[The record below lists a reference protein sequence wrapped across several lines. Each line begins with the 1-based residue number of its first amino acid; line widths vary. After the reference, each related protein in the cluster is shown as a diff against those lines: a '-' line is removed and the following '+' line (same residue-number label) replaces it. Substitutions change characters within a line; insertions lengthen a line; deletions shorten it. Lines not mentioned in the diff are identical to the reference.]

1 MRISN
6 DRRGDD
12 FEINVIPLID
22 VLLTLLM
29 FFVLTST
36 FVQHSR
42 LKVTLP
48 QASTTDRDMYA
59 PALTI
64 MIDRD
69 GRAGPARLHP
79 AVDRHHAGQAG
90 HRPMNADQAGA
101 PNVGSW
107 PTYRRLLGYTRRYWA
122 IGLVAFV
129 GMLADGGGLAL
140 FTNMLRSIV
149 DKLFI
154 EKDPYLIFWVPIW
167 IIAIFLVRSL
177 GTFVSDYGVSY
188 IGRHVVQ
195 AMQRDVFNAYL
206 KLPAQ
211 YFGVEPSGQQVS
223 RVTYTSE
230 QVAAASSS
238 AAKTAITDGF
248 TVLAMFVVMLHNSA
262 YLTLSLLLLV
272 PAIAFVA
279 TVVSRRY
286 RMISRRIQG
295 SMGSVTGTV
304 EESVGAHREVRVYGG
319 QAHEETRFE
328 AIIRHT
334 RRLNLKIAAT
344 NAAAS
349 STVQLVAAIALA
361 VLVFLG
367 TRPQIIQSMTPGVF
381 LAVLTAMGSMLASLK
396 RLTTVQSNIQRGI
409 SAAEDIFEVIDLPA
423 ERDEGKVELVRSR
436 GELRF
441 VGVSLVY
448 PRNRTVALRGIDLDC
463 APGTVTALVGRSGS
477 GKSSLAS
484 LLPRFNEPSDGRIE
498 LDGRNYESYTLAS
511 LRRQIAWVGQS
522 VVLFDDTVANNIAY
536 GELAGASESDIVAAA
551 EAANAMEF
559 IAALPRGIH
568 TPVGQA
574 GNSLS
579 GGQRQRIAIARA
591 ILKNAPILVL
601 DEATSA
607 LDTESERLIQQALLR
622 LMKDRTTLV
631 IAHRLSTVEGAD
643 QIAVMDQGRI
653 VERGTHAELIAL
665 DGQYAALH
673 RMQFHDLAPG
683 PTDH

>member
-1 MRISN
+1 MN
-6 DRRGDD
+6 GDRA
-12 FEINVIPLID
+12 E
-22 VLLTLLM
+22 
-29 FFVLTST
+29 
-36 FVQHSR
+36 
-42 LKVTLP
+42 
-48 QASTTDRDMYA
+48 ATD
-59 PALTI
+59 T
-64 MIDRD
+64 
-69 GRAGPARLHP
+69 
-79 AVDRHHAGQAG
+79 
-90 HRPMNADQAGA
+90 
-101 PNVGSW
+101 GSW
-107 PTYRRLLGYTRRYWA
+107 PTYKRLLGYTRRYWA
-122 IGLVAFV
+122 IGLIAFI

-140 FTNMLRSIV
+140 FTNLLRTIV

-154 EKDPYLIFWVPIW
+154 QKDPYLIFWMPIW
-167 IIAIFLVRSL
+167 IIVIFVVRSL
-177 GTFVSDYGVSY
+177 GTFVSDYGMSY

-195 AMQRDVFNAYL
+195 AMQRDVFNVYL
-206 KLPAQ
+206 KLPAS
-211 YFGVEPSGQQVS
+211 YFGSEPSGQQVS
-223 RVTYTSE
+223 RITYTSE
-230 QVAAASSS
+230 QVAAASST
-238 AAKTAITDGF
+238 AAKTAVTDGF

-286 RMISRRIQG
+286 RQISRRIQG
-295 SMGSVTGTV
+295 TMGSVTSTV

-319 QAHEETRFE
+319 QAHERNRFDD
-328 AIIRHT
+328 ITRHT

-349 STVQLVAAIALA
+349 STVQLVAATALA
-361 VLVFLG
+361 ALVFLG
-367 TRPQIIQSMTPGVF
+367 TRPQILQSMSPGVF
-381 LAVLTAMGSMLASLK
+381 LAVLTAMGTMLASLK

-409 SAAEDIFEVIDLPA
+409 AAAEDIFAVIDLPP
-423 ERDEGKVELVRSR
+423 ERDSGTSVLVRTR

-448 PRNRTVALRGIDLDC
+448 SRNDVEALREVDLDC

-477 GKSSLAS
+477 GKSSLVS
-484 LLPRFNEPSDGRIE
+484 LLPRFNEASAGRIV
-498 LDGRNYESYTLAS
+498 LDGENYESYTLAS

-536 GELAGASESDIVAAA
+536 GELAGASEADIVAAA

-559 IAALPRGIH
+559 IATLPQGIH
-568 TPVGQA
+568 TQVGQG
-574 GNSLS
+574 GNTLS

-607 LDTESERLIQQALLR
+607 LDTESERLIQQALQR

-665 DGQYAALH
+665 DGQYATLH
-673 RMQFHDLAPG
+673 RLQFHDFVASPV
-683 PTDH
+683 TH